1 MATKKIKYIA
11 MEDRLNVVE
20 GFPPQWRVEALNTDT
35 GGIYI
40 AIFDGPGAQLRAVEY
55 EKFKNGVLPA
65 VAASPALL
73 SEKPSES
80 IRIKIKDGGET
91 TLYFSG
97 IYWTQDIKRRTVTAH
112 EKRSIVPVEDEP
124 MNSLGA

>member
-1 MATKKIKYIA
+1 MAIKKIKYIP
-11 MEDRLNVVE
+11 MEDTLAVVE
-20 GFPPQWRVEALNTDT
+20 GFPPQWRVEALDTDT

-55 EKFKNGVLPA
+55 AAFKNGAMPVA
-65 VAASPALL
+65 VPGLEKPAASL
-73 SEKPSES
+73 
-80 IRIKIKDGGET
+80 RIKIKDGTET

-112 EKRSIVPVEDEP
+112 EKRSIVPVDEES
-124 MNSLGA
+124 MDSLGA